1 MQSLG
6 KNAPLY
12 ILALVTIII
21 IIVMLTKKKSDFG
34 AKQQTYNKS
43 DFGAKPP
50 TYNKSDFGTRQVLP
64 NSVTAGLIKNA
75 AKARGAPPVSTLISA
90 VSLTQSPI
98 LNFRNLLSR
107 ANSRFT
113 IFQNRLTNSINMVN
127 KAPNSISAIE
137 VLYNKIDDVL
147 KQRQGVYPTALC
159 CYGGPAGE
167 WDYQTRLLS
176 NLNFGGTILT
186 QIKDG
191 VKITNDDKVEA
202 QSAIDTFR
210 PYLTTAQNF
219 TGMAALNAANNQTQ
233 FNNLVN
239 ALNTFEWRASYLLQ
253 FDELAFTYTNGTW
266 NINME
271 LKYATD
277 KPWF

>member
-1 MQSLG
+1 
-6 KNAPLY
+6 
-12 ILALVTIII
+12 
-21 IIVMLTKKKSDFG
+21 MLTKKKSDFG

-50 TYNKSDFGTRQVLP
+50 TYNKSDFGAGQVLP
-64 NSVTAGLIKNA
+64 NSVTATLTKNA
-75 AKARGAPPVSTLISA
+75 AKARGAPPVSILISA
-90 VSLTQSPI
+90 VSLTTSPI
-98 LNFRNLLSR
+98 TNFRNLLAR

-127 KAPNSISAIE
+127 KAPGYISAIE
-137 VLYNKIDDVL
+137 VLYNKINDVL

-159 CYGGPAGE
+159 CYGGPMGE
-167 WDYQTRLLS
+167 WEYQYKLLS
-176 NLNFGGTILT
+176 NLNFGNTVLT

-219 TGMAALNAANNQTQ
+219 TGMAALNAANNQIQ

-253 FDELAFTYTNGTW
+253 FDELAFTYTNSTW

-271 LKYATD
+271 LAYAKVE